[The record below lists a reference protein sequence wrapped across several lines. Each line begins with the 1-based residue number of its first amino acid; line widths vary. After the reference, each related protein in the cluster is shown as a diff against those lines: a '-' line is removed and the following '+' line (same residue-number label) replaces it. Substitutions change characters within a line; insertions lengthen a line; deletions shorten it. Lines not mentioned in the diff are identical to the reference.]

1 MKNEKIF
8 MNGKEIAAMAEE
20 FYTAKSGLSVAYLID
35 AEQYDAA
42 AEYHNERG
50 TLLRLDLTLKNL
62 GEGQV
67 ALRVDIQKPTLKTV
81 LENMLNDTFS
91 VIAENDMHEVSRDKA
106 LALAEREE
114 FASLFAAHTTENTDL
129 PFLLL
134 NIRADE
140 ADIKRLINEAA

>member
-106 LALAEREE
+106 LSLAEREE

>member
-50 TLLRLDLTLKNL
+50 TLLRLDLTLKNI

-106 LALAEREE
+106 MPLAEREE

-140 ADIKRLINEAA
+140 SDIKRLINEAA

>member
-1 MKNEKIF
+1 

-114 FASLFAAHTTENTDL
+114 LTPRQIKSSRWRRKNTKTAAAAAS
-129 PFLLL
+129 
-134 NIRADE
+134 RS
-140 ADIKRLINEAA
+140 

>member
-1 MKNEKIF
+1 M
-8 MNGKEIAAMAEE
+8 
-20 FYTAKSGLSVAYLID
+20 AYLID

-129 PFLLL
+129 PVLLL
-134 NIRADE
+134 NIRAAE
-140 ADIKRLINEAA
+140 AAIKRLINEAA